1 MMNGK
6 MSKHIH
12 SCDACA
18 ALAAVPAQAAA
29 PIKTLTEAIAHAEDK
44 AKGNSACAMEHAK
57 LAAWLTELQLLR
69 ASHEQAPA
77 TPKGDTDE

>member
-1 MMNGK
+1 MNDK
-6 MSKHIH
+6 IN
-12 SCDACA
+12 DINTLLVPRAP
-18 ALAAVPAQAAA
+18 LAAPAQAAA

-69 ASHEQAPA
+69 ADRAARGA
-77 TPKGDTDE
+77 TISATR